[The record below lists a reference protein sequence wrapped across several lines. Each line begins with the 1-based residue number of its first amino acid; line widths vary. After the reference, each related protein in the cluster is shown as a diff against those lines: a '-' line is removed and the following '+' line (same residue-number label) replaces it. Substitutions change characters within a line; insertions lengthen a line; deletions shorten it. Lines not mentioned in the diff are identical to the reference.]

1 LILSGDEIEDLF
13 VLSPKPFLESHYDLI
28 ENSESDFTN
37 GTSVNWRK
45 ARGECNHLL
54 LQNSQRYTHNDLFA
68 VEVLSVPCS
77 HFNNIS
83 GVVNLGDEMF
93 EVDFSFF
100 ATFFIERFQQI
111 FIASNDDDILGIFFF
126 ICNVLVS

>member
-1 LILSGDEIEDLF
+1 MEDLF
-13 VLSPKPFLESHYDLI
+13 VFSPKTFLESHYDLI

-54 LQNSQRYTHNDLFA
+54 LQNSQRHTHNDLFA
-68 VEVLSVPCS
+68 VEVLSVPCG
-77 HFNNIS
+77 HFNHIS
-83 GVVNLGDEMF
+83 GVVNLGDEMV
-93 EVDFSFF
+93 EVDFSVF
-100 ATFFIERFQQI
+100 ATLFIESFQQR

-126 ICNVLVS
+126 ICYVLAS